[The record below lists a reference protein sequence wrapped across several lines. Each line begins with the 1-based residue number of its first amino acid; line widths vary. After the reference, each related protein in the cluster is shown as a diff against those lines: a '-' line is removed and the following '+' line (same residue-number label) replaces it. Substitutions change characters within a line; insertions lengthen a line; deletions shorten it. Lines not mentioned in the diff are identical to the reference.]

1 VRGIG
6 RLAVI
11 LGAVVTGAVLVW
23 RRNPRIGTRLMNDTI
38 DQFLVRRGISGSG
51 RWEAGT
57 LEHVGRRS
65 QRRHLTPVH
74 PEPAADGFRIIVPLG
89 LRSEW
94 AQNVTAAGHCRL
106 QLHDRV
112 YDLDEP
118 ALLLPRAMAELPAMT
133 RWVFGSLGFLYLR
146 LHRCAERPGTLE
158 ETGEVAAAA
167 LQVPAPEPGAVV
179 EGQPAAIETPGLAH
193 GKYDPLRDRLV
204 GLSGP
209 IELTFEEVADLVG
222 GLPRSAY
229 RYPQWWADEQRGGH
243 VQARARTAIGKHV
256 ASVDLAQRRVVFA

>member
-1 VRGIG
+1 
-6 RLAVI
+6 
-11 LGAVVTGAVLVW
+11 
-23 RRNPRIGTRLMNDTI
+23 MNDTI

-118 ALLLPRAMAELPAMT
+118 ALLLPREMAELPAMT
-133 RWVFGSLGFLYLR
+133 RLVFGSLGFLYLR
-146 LHRCAERPGTLE
+146 LHRVADRPGTLE
-158 ETGEVAAAA
+158 ETGAVTAAA
-167 LQVPAPEPGAVV
+167 LRVPAPEPSTVV
-179 EGQPAAIETPGLAH
+179 EGQLAAIGTPGLAH

-209 IELTFEEVADLVG
+209 IELTFEEVAGLVG
-222 GLPRSAY
+222 GLPSSAY
-229 RYPQWWADEQRGGH
+229 RYTQWWENEQGGAH
-243 VQARARTAIGKHV
+243 VQARAWRAIGKHV
-256 ASVDLAQRRVVFA
+256 ASIDLAHQRVVFA